1 MKLQKLQS
9 CQLLFI
15 CAATLILASDGR
27 LGVPSKDV
35 AYLDEDRDLGYY
47 NRQYYNNYYGYK
59 NGNNNNNNNNNNY
72 NNNRNNNNNNR
83 RYYNRYYRQGGNGWN
98 DTSTDDDQVQTND
111 DDAAN
116 VTDNNSSSWFSAMES
131 EVEQNFYSWYESPP
145 GEWTTSQWAWFSG
158 LLILT
163 LGLVYSMCMC
173 CISCCKG
180 EKERS
185 RNDSS
190 QDFDEYT
197 SIDSRKGSFM
207 TKESE
212 STDFDDNATYDSI
225 MRLRSD

>member
-35 AYLDEDRDLGYY
+35 AYLEEDRDLGYY
-47 NRQYYNNYYGYK
+47 RQYYNNNYGYK
-59 NGNNNNNNNNNNY
+59 NGNNNNNNNNNY

-98 DTSTDDDQVQTND
+98 DTSTDDDQVQTD
-111 DDAAN
+111 DDDAN
-116 VTDNNSSSWFSAMES
+116 VTDSNNSSWFSAMES

-145 GEWTTSQWAWFSG
+145 GEWTTAQWAWFSG

-163 LGLVYSMCMC
+163 FGLVYSMCMC